1 MSLLNFTIMNWNK
14 GKKDT
19 IKNIERVGINKYIL
33 NVSQRDYTPN
43 SQIGDE
49 DVVDD
54 NDIEYIPVV
63 ISEEPSIDS
72 IRKSIVDLQNKY
84 DNSSDVNSFTVNGI
98 TDWMDKNKRNSLKET
113 LNVVQRSGR
122 DIYTLWLNNTPLTLS
137 IDTIRQFLDNLELYA
152 IECYQVTSRHLA
164 EIANLD
170 KKDDMFTYDVS
181 RGYPNKINI
190 DINAE

>member
-1 MSLLNFTIMNWNK
+1 MNWNK

-43 SQIGDE
+43 SKIDDE
-49 DVVDD
+49 DFVDD
-54 NDIEYIPVV
+54 SDIEYIPVV
-63 ISEEPSIDS
+63 INEEPSIDS

-113 LNVVQRSGR
+113 LNVVERSGR
-122 DIYTLWLNNTPLTLS
+122 DTYTLWLNNTSLTLS

-152 IECYQVTSRHLA
+152 IECY
-164 EIANLD
+164 
-170 KKDDMFTYDVS
+170 
-181 RGYPNKINI
+181 
-190 DINAE
+190 